1 MKISRLL
8 TALLTTAAVMGGC
21 SVHPVHSPYYEQEQV
36 ITVAP
41 PPPLNERPG
50 YPPSAG
56 HIWISG
62 YWNWVSV
69 RYVWV
74 AGRWDVPRPG
84 YLWIPHRWE
93 RAGDHWR
100 QQGGRW
106 ERDTRHPA
114 PRVAPPQQPMD
125 QRPIQQRDSDRRP
138 PLPVRPDVDRHERP
152 APAVA
157 PEEHRQRTAPA
168 PLGRPEAARPE
179 RPEAVRPQQPDA
191 VRPQQPESAI
201 GARDRRDDRRPPEAA
216 SRTQRDRQDADV
228 DRPTKREPRAESE
241 PKPRPESRDN
251 PPGRDPPR
259 PRENDA
265 GR

>member
-1 MKISRLL
+1 MKTSRLL
-8 TALLTTAAVMGGC
+8 TALLTTAAFMGGC
-21 SVHPVHSPYYEQEQV
+21 TVHPVHSPYYEQEQI

-50 YPPSAG
+50 YQPSPG

-62 YWNWVSV
+62 YWNWVGV

-74 AGRWDVPRPG
+74 AGRWDAPRPG
-84 YLWIPHRWE
+84 YLWVPHRWE
-93 RAGDHWR
+93 RAGDRWR
-100 QQGGRW
+100 QYGGQW
-106 ERDTRHPA
+106 ERDARPP
-114 PRVAPPQQPMD
+114 PRVAPPQRPME
-125 QRPIQQRDSDRRP
+125 QRPIQQRDNDRQP
-138 PLPVRPDVDRHERP
+138 PPAVRPEVDRHERP
-152 APAVA
+152 APAVV

-168 PLGRPEAARPE
+168 PLGRPDAARPQ
-179 RPEAVRPQQPDA
+179 RPDA
-191 VRPQQPESAI
+191 VRPQQPEAAG
-201 GARDRRDDRRPPEAA
+201 GAKDRRDDRRPPEAA
-216 SRTQRDRQDADV
+216 DRMRRDRQDADV
-228 DRPTKREPRAESE
+228 DRPTKREPRAEAE